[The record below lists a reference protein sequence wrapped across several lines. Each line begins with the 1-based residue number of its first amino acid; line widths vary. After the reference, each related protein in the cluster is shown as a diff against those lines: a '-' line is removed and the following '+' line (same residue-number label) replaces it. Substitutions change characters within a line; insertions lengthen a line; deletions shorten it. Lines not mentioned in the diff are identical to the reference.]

1 MADLPRGENPMLS
14 QPTLSL
20 ILFTRLPLPGRS
32 KTRLIPALGAV
43 GAADLQRRMT
53 RLAVARA
60 WSFCAASPGRRL
72 VIAHDGGSENEM
84 REWLGPLDFLPQGEG
99 DLGEKLKRC
108 VAAEFT
114 RGAHKVIIIGAD
126 CPQLDPPILESAARA
141 LEHSEITFGPATDGG
156 YYLAGLRKPT
166 PEIFSE
172 IPWGTG
178 EVLSSSIERA
188 RQAGCEPALL
198 IRLRDVDEPP
208 DLPDALTA
216 LEESRRVSV
225 IIPTLNEAENLT
237 HLLPRLTAERPH
249 EILVAD
255 GGSSDGSVAVA
266 ELLGAKVVRTERG
279 RARQMNAA
287 ASVAT
292 GELLLFLHADTDPP
306 DHFPALV
313 AATLEQPMIA
323 AGAFRFALREP
334 LFGGAL
340 IEKGVALR
348 CALRQLPYGDQGLFV
363 RRSLFASLGGFPNL
377 PKLEDLELV
386 RRLRALGRIA
396 ITPEAARTSSRR
408 WREGGVVRTFLRHQ
422 AALFAYYFRAKPTPP
437 AIRGNGVCG

>member
-1 MADLPRGENPMLS
+1 MADSDRGENPMPS
-14 QPTLSL
+14 PPTLSL
-20 ILFTRLPLPGRS
+20 ILFTRLPQSGRS
-32 KTRLIPALGAV
+32 KTRLIPALGAE

-60 WSFCAASPGRRL
+60 WSFCAVAPGRRL

-99 DLGEKLKRC
+99 DLGEKLQRC

-114 RGAHKVIIIGAD
+114 LGARAVIVIGAD
-126 CPQLDPPILESAARA
+126 CPRLDHAILESAARA
-141 LEHSEITFGPATDGG
+141 LENREITFGPASDGG
-156 YYLAGLRKPT
+156 YYLVGLRKPT
-166 PEIFSE
+166 PAIFSD

-178 EVLSSSIERA
+178 EVLAVSIQRA
-188 RQAGCEPALL
+188 RQSGCEPAPLAQL
-198 IRLRDVDEPP
+198 HDVDEPP
-208 DLPDALTA
+208 DLPDALAA
-216 LEESRRVSV
+216 LDESRRVSV
-225 IIPTLNEAENLT
+225 IIPTFNEAENLT
-237 HLLPRLTAERPH
+237 HLLPRLTAARPH

-255 GGSSDGSVAVA
+255 GGSSDESTKIA
-266 ELLGAKVVRTERG
+266 ESLGAKVVQAARG

-292 GELLLFLHADTDPP
+292 GEFLLFLHADTDPP

-313 AATLEQPMIA
+313 AATLEQPMVA

-348 CALRQLPYGDQGLFV
+348 CAFRQLPYGDQGLFV
-363 RRSLFASLGGFPNL
+363 RRTLCASLCGFPDL
-377 PKLEDLELV
+377 PRLEDLEMV

-408 WREGGVVRTFLRHQ
+408 WREAGIVRTFLRHQ
-422 AALFAYYFRAKPTPP
+422 ATLFSYYFRAKPTPP
-437 AIRGNGVCG
+437 AVSGDGLSG